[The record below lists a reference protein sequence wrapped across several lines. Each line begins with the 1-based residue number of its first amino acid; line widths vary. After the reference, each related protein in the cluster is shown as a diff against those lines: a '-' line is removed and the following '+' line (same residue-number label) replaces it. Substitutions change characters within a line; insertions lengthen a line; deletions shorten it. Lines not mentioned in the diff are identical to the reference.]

1 MTWTEYRQLLLRWGW
16 IVICC
21 ALLGAV
27 AAWSF
32 TQTLTPRY
40 RARTY
45 ISMIPAEMDWRMRDL
60 TKELA
65 HNVTALFPA
74 PALIEALQAQTDVA
88 TAMTADELAR
98 SLRASFDNGT
108 LIIAIEAFHADPHA
122 AGELAQVATRIFH
135 AERST
140 YFTDRNF
147 RDFIEFDI
155 QATAPELTQIAPNT
169 LSNTL
174 AGLVLGLFAGTGLVL
189 LLLWRDEE
197 WLTRPEIVERTLN
210 LPTLG
215 IVTRD

>member
-1 MTWTEYRQLLLRWGW
+1 MTWTEYHRLLRRWGW
-16 IVICC
+16 VVVVCT
-21 ALLGAV
+21 LLGTI
-27 AAWSF
+27 AAWTF

-65 HNVTALFPA
+65 RNVTTLFPA
-74 PALIEALQAQTDVA
+74 PSLIAALPAQTEVA
-88 TAMTADELAR
+88 TTMTAAELAR
-98 SLRASFDNGT
+98 SLQASFDNGT
-108 LIIAIEAFHADPHA
+108 LIITLEAFHTDPQA
-122 AGELAQVATRIFH
+122 AGDLVQAATRIFH

-147 RDFIEFDI
+147 RDFVEFEI
-155 QATAPELTQIAPNT
+155 QTAAPELLQIAPNT

-189 LLLWRDEE
+189 VLLWRDEE
-197 WLTRPEIVERTLN
+197 WLTRPEIVERALN

-215 IVTRD
+215 IIPQD